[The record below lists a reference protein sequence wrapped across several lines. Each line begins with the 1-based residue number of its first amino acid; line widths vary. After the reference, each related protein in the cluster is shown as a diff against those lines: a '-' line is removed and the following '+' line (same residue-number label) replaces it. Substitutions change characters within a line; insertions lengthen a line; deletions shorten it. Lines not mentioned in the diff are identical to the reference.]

1 MKKAKFLIT
10 GMHCASCASNIES
23 SLEREEGITSFK
35 VNFTQ
40 EKANVEFDEKKI
52 TEEEI
57 MKKVEGL
64 GYWAT
69 AEEEILEKEKEQKA
83 KEVRE
88 IRDMFLLSLLFSLP
102 AFIIAMPLAW
112 IGVSIPYAPYVLFA
126 LATPV
131 QFVAG
136 FTFYRGT
143 FYALK
148 SLSANMDTLI
158 AIGTSAAYFYSAAV
172 LLLPGTELSGNI
184 YFETSSLIITIVLFG
199 KWLEAVAKG
208 KASEAITRLAQLQP
222 KTAIVKR
229 NGRDEEIP
237 AEKIKVGDIV
247 VVKPGQR
254 IAVDGMV
261 TEGLSHVDE
270 SMVTGESMPV
280 RKAEGS
286 AVIGGTINGTGYL
299 EFRATKVGKD
309 TVLSHIIRL
318 VEDAQTSKAPIQR
331 LADKVSGYFAIGVI
345 MVALAAFLAWHY
357 MLGQSFAFSI
367 GIFVAV
373 LIIACPCALG
383 LATPTAIL
391 VGSGIGA
398 NNGILFKNARALENA
413 HKATTVVFD
422 KTGTLTTG
430 RISVTDII
438 PFDAKLSSKDLLELA
453 AIAES
458 KSGHPLARSIME
470 RAEMSGIAVEKPSS
484 FESITGKGAVA
495 AYKGKNIL
503 AGSIA
508 LLNERKIH
516 ITGENGKTILSLE
529 KDGKTVI
536 LIAYGRKMA
545 GIIGVADEIRD
556 DALAA
561 VSELKAMG
569 KDIAMMTGDNERVA
583 KAVAAKLG
591 IGTVIS
597 GIMPQDKEAR
607 IAKLQQ
613 NGRIVAVV
621 GDGVNDAPAL
631 AKADIGIA
639 MGSATDV
646 ALEAGDIV
654 LVRNSIKDVAAA
666 FDLSKYVLGKI
677 RQNLFWAFFYNGIGI
692 PVAAGILY
700 PIGFMLN
707 PMMGAAAMA
716 FSSISV
722 VSNALLMRYYKRKG
736 PASDSTKPVL
746 ESSV

>member
-40 EKANVEFDEKKI
+40 EKANAEFDENKI
-52 TEEEI
+52 TEDEI
-57 MKKVEGL
+57 MEKIEGL
-64 GYWAT
+64 GYWAS
-69 AEEEILEKEKEQKA
+69 AEEEILEKEKEQRANEA
-83 KEVRE
+83 KE
-88 IRDMFLLSLLFSLP
+88 IRDIFLLSLLFSLP

-112 IGVSIPYAPYVLFA
+112 MGIIVPYAPYILFA

-136 FTFYRGT
+136 FRFYRGA

-148 SLSANMDTLI
+148 SLTANMDTLV

-172 LLLPGTELSGNI
+172 LLLPGTQLSGNI

-199 KWLEAVAKG
+199 NWLEAVAKG

-222 KTAIVKR
+222 KAAIVKR
-229 NGRDEEIP
+229 NGREESIP
-237 AEKIKVGDIV
+237 SEKIRANDIV
-247 VVKPGQR
+247 VARPGQR
-254 IAVDGMV
+254 IAVDGIV

-280 RKAEGS
+280 RKSEGS
-286 AVIGGTINGTGYL
+286 MVIGGTINGTGYL

-331 LADKVSGYFAIGVI
+331 LADRVSGYFTVGVI
-345 MVALAAFLAWHY
+345 AVALAAFSIWHY
-357 MLGQSFAFSI
+357 LLGQTFAFSI

-373 LIIACPCALG
+373 LVIACPCALG

-391 VGSGIGA
+391 VGSGVGA
-398 NNGILFKNARALENA
+398 RDGLLFKNARALENA
-413 HKATTVVFD
+413 HKATTIVFD

-430 RISVTDII
+430 RIAVTDII
-438 PFDAKLSSKDLLELA
+438 SFDKNLSSKDVLELA
-453 AIAES
+453 AIAERR
-458 KSGHPLARSIME
+458 SGHPLARAVME
-470 RAEMSGIAVEKPSS
+470 RAAMSKITVEKPSS
-484 FESITGKGAVA
+484 FESITGKGVVA
-495 AYKGKNIL
+495 AYNGKAIM
-503 AGSIA
+503 AGSTA
-508 LLNERKIH
+508 LFNERKIH
-516 ITGENGKTILSLE
+516 ISPENGETVLSLE
-529 KDGKTVI
+529 KEGKTVI
-536 LIAYGRKMA
+536 FVAHVRKAA
-545 GIIGVADEIRD
+545 GIIAVADEIRD

-561 VSELKAMG
+561 LSELRATG
-569 KDIAMMTGDNERVA
+569 REIIMMTGDNERVA
-583 KAVAAKLG
+583 MAVAAKLG

-597 GIMPQDKEAR
+597 GVMPQAKEAE

-613 NGRIVAVV
+613 GGRIVAVV

-631 AKADIGIA
+631 AKADVGIA

-654 LVRNSIKDVAAA
+654 LVRNSIKDIAAA

-700 PIGFMLN
+700 PLGFMLN
-707 PMMGAAAMA
+707 PMVGAAAMA
-716 FSSISV
+716 FSSVSV
-722 VSNALLMRYYKRKG
+722 VANALSMRYYRRKG
-736 PASDSTKPVL
+736 PAAAAKPDM
-746 ESSV
+746 

>member
-23 SLEREEGITSFK
+23 SLEREEGMTSFK

-40 EKANVEFDEKKI
+40 EKASAEFDESKI
-52 TEEEI
+52 TEQEI
-57 MKKVEGL
+57 MKKIEGL

-69 AEEEILEKEKEQKA
+69 TEEEILVKEKEQKA
-83 KEVRE
+83 KEVKD
-88 IRDMFLLSLLFSLP
+88 IRDMLLLSLVFSVP
-102 AFIIAMPLAW
+102 AFIIAMPLMW
-112 IGVSIPYAPYVLFA
+112 MGIEIPYAPYILFA

-136 FTFYRGT
+136 FRFYRGA

-148 SLSANMDTLI
+148 SLTANMDTLI
-158 AIGTSAAYFYSAAV
+158 AVGTSAAYFYSAAV
-172 LLLPGTELSGNI
+172 LLLGMRLSANI
-184 YFETSSLIITIVLFG
+184 YFETSSLIITIVLLG
-199 KWLEAVAKG
+199 NWLEAIAKG

-222 KTAIVKR
+222 ATAIVKR

-237 AEKIKVGDIV
+237 AEKIKAGDV
-247 VVKPGQR
+247 VIVKPGQK
-254 IAVDGMV
+254 IPVDGTV
-261 TEGLSHVDE
+261 SDGLSYVDE

-286 AVIGGTINGTGYL
+286 AVIGGTLNGTGYL

-318 VEDAQTSKAPIQR
+318 VEEAQTSKAPIQR
-331 LADKVSGYFAIGVI
+331 LADKVSGYFAMGVI
-345 MVALAAFLAWHY
+345 AIAVAAFYIWY
-357 MLGQSFAFSI
+357 IVLGQTFAFSI

-373 LIIACPCALG
+373 LVIACPCALG

-398 NNGILFKNARALENA
+398 RDGMLFKSARALENA

-430 RISVTDII
+430 KIVVTDII
-438 PFDAKLSSKDLLELA
+438 PLDSKLSSKDILDLA

-458 KSGHPLARSIME
+458 KSEHPLAKAVLD
-470 RAEMSGIAVEKPSS
+470 RAAMSGITVEKPAS
-484 FESITGKGAVA
+484 FESITGKGVVVPH
-495 AYKGKNIL
+495 KGRNIT
-503 AGSIA
+503 AGNMV
-508 LLNERKIH
+508 LLKERKIGF
-516 ITGENGKTILSLE
+516 TQDSENAILAIE
-529 KDGKTVI
+529 RDGKTAI
-536 LIAYGRKMA
+536 LIGYGRKFV
-545 GIIGVADEIRD
+545 GIIGVADELRD
-556 DALAA
+556 DAIPA

-569 KDIAMMTGDNERVA
+569 KDIVMMTGDNERVA
-583 KAVAAKLG
+583 GAVASKLG
-591 IGTVIS
+591 IGTVLA
-597 GIMPQDKEAR
+597 GVLPQQKEAE

-613 NGRIVAVV
+613 KGRIVAMV
-621 GDGVNDAPAL
+621 GNGINDGPAM
-631 AKADIGIA
+631 AKADVGIA

-646 ALEAGDIV
+646 ALEAGEIV
-654 LVRNSIKDVAAA
+654 LVRDRIGDIAAA

-677 RQNLFWAFFYNGIGI
+677 KQNLFWALFYNAIGI

-700 PIGFMLN
+700 PFGFLLN
-707 PMMGAAAMA
+707 PMIGAAAMA
-716 FSSISV
+716 FSSVSV
-722 VSNALLMRYYKRKG
+722 VTNSVIMRYYKRGKG
-736 PASDSTKPVL
+736 IKPASSPV
-746 ESSV
+746 SRA